1 MAVRQTTVGFLL
13 VLLPLSTIAS
23 FCGPASVPFS
33 FESLPDGRPVLGCA
47 RPRCFGSGADGKP
60 AGNPA
65 TFYRIAGKP
74 DGYFRKNTEAQP
86 SAIPAIAEPYFHSQ
100 VANSKLGVGNM
111 RDFFDLNDQVIDR
124 LSFCCNYDPHIDAVA
139 SIIAAHFTDC
149 VQSNC
154 SLHNNDSKEATRA
167 TQKLLKD
174 CNVKYVVYLIR
185 CKNCRTFLYC
195 GYTTQPLRKRMFQH
209 IKENPNRFYCS
220 KCVGNDFT
228 IHYILHYL
236 KRMLQKC
243 ASTYDSDQC
252 NGENSWV
259 GGIGPLVNV
268 SALPLALQCCE
279 YEPLKHSAD
288 RGIAVV
294 NPGQIVLGG
303 EIQNGQRVYAF
314 DYISDVT
321 KRVKADGTVSYD
333 VAVRRMPCV
342 PQPHEFAVDI
352 EDKVYE
358 EISSRFVRVEKH
370 GKGKGALAFQ
380 VPIQGGGQQPL
391 QEIGG
396 NQPVGQGQIISQ
408 TNEVVLQPT
417 GQERV
422 EVPVVQG
429 PFVAEPDAIVEEI
442 EAVEGLELPPGQVPQ
457 GLIEPVAQP
466 AAPAYGGAPAYGTGY
481 GSGGGGGGSMFCF
494 TADTM
499 VRLSSGEQKR
509 MDELKQG
516 DWVLSANGSQMVYA
530 NVESWIHRMPEIEA
544 DFHRIELTDGKVLKL
559 TAKHYL
565 YKTECTAEDR
575 PIAFEKVNT
584 HPVYAERVNEGDC
597 LYAIPENEDGY
608 FVQKRVKKVD
618 IVTERG
624 IYAPMT
630 SNGDIVVN
638 DIFASCFNILNN
650 RVMQQSFVES
660 ISSLPSLRW
669 IFGEQDEQI
678 SDLPFGTS
686 LIVELMDYVLPTS
699 FLAA

>member
-100 VANSKLGVGNM
+100 VA
-111 RDFFDLNDQVIDR
+111 
-124 LSFCCNYDPHIDAVA
+124 
-139 SIIAAHFTDC
+139 
-149 VQSNC
+149 
-154 SLHNNDSKEATRA
+154 
-167 TQKLLKD
+167 
-174 CNVKYVVYLIR
+174 
-185 CKNCRTFLYC
+185 
-195 GYTTQPLRKRMFQH
+195 
-209 IKENPNRFYCS
+209 
-220 KCVGNDFT
+220 
-228 IHYILHYL
+228 
-236 KRMLQKC
+236 KC

-422 EVPVVQG
+422 EVVQG

>member
-1 MAVRQTTVGFLL
+1 MAVRQTNIGFLL

-47 RPRCFGSGADGKP
+47 RPRCFGSGPDGKP

-86 SAIPAIAEPYFHSQ
+86 PAIPAIAEPYFHSQ
-100 VANSKLGVGNM
+100 
-111 RDFFDLNDQVIDR
+111 
-124 LSFCCNYDPHIDAVA
+124 
-139 SIIAAHFTDC
+139 IA
-149 VQSNC
+149 
-154 SLHNNDSKEATRA
+154 
-167 TQKLLKD
+167 
-174 CNVKYVVYLIR
+174 
-185 CKNCRTFLYC
+185 
-195 GYTTQPLRKRMFQH
+195 
-209 IKENPNRFYCS
+209 
-220 KCVGNDFT
+220 
-228 IHYILHYL
+228 
-236 KRMLQKC
+236 KC

-279 YEPLKHSAD
+279 YEALKHSAD

-342 PQPHEFAVDI
+342 PRPHEFAVDI

-370 GKGKGALAFQ
+370 GKGQGALAFQ
-380 VPIQGGGQQPL
+380 VPIQAGGQQPL

-396 NQPVGQGQIISQ
+396 NQPGGQIISQ

-417 GQERV
+417 GQEQ
-422 EVPVVQG
+422 VVQG
-429 PFVAEPDAIVEEI
+429 PFVAEPDAIVEEVQ
-442 EAVEGLELPPGQVPQ
+442 AVEGLELPPGQVPQ

-466 AAPAYGGAPAYGTGY
+466 AAPAYGGAPAYGNGYGTGY
-481 GSGGGGGGSMFCF
+481 GSGGGGGSMFCF

-575 PIAFEKVNT
+575 PIAFEKVNS

-597 LYAIPENEDGY
+597 LYAIPENENSY

-660 ISSLPSLRW
+660 VSSLPSLRW

-699 FLAA
+699 FLSA